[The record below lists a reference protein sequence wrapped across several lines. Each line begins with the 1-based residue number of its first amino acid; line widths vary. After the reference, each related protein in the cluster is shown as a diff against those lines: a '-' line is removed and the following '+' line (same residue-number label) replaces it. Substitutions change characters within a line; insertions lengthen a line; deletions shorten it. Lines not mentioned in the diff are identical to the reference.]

1 MRELRSFGSVR
12 DEGREV
18 LVYSEVW
25 SGRAGHRLPEARGA
39 GRGRP
44 TSVEKVMGLIASR
57 QRLPRFLIIR
67 QIYERARKARE
78 SLLRNDSNRPQPF
91 LHHLR
96 PLRHGQFRRP

>member
-18 LVYSEVW
+18 LVYSEFRCALLCSVVPN
-25 SGRAGHRLPEARGA
+25 ATGA

-91 LHHLR
+91 LHQLR